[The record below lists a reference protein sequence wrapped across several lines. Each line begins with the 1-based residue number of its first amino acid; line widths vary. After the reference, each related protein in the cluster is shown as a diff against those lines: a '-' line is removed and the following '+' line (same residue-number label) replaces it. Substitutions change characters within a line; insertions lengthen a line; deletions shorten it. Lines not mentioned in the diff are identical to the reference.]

1 MVIKFD
7 KKRRRLFVII
17 IALLIIIGGSVRTFV
32 LTNQRETFTLQDEQN
47 RNQYTVDVI
56 YDDETNRILC
66 NETLDYINNTKTT
79 LDKIYLH
86 IYPNAFCEEKLVPF
100 EENEMDWAK
109 NNPNSFDNFVNNLK
123 EMFVTSS
130 NNKKE
135 IHINDKNNE
144 KEIQLSK
151 NNTILPT
158 IAKGM
163 ETINNIS
170 NNLYNY
176 YVNQNGE
183 EVPDLPYK

>member
-1 MVIKFD
+1 MKINFSEDGNLV
-7 KKRRRLFVII
+7 
-17 IALLIIIGGSVRTFV
+17 A
-32 LTNQRETFTLQDEQN
+32 
-47 RNQYTVDVI
+47 DV
-56 YDDETNRILC
+56 
-66 NETLDYINNTKTT
+66 K
-79 LDKIYLH
+79 
-86 IYPNAFCEEKLVPF
+86 F
-100 EENEMDWAK
+100 EENVMDWAK

>member
-1 MVIKFD
+1 MKINFSEDGNLV
-7 KKRRRLFVII
+7 
-17 IALLIIIGGSVRTFV
+17 A
-32 LTNQRETFTLQDEQN
+32 
-47 RNQYTVDVI
+47 DV
-56 YDDETNRILC
+56 
-66 NETLDYINNTKTT
+66 K
-79 LDKIYLH
+79 
-86 IYPNAFCEEKLVPF
+86 F

-176 YVNQNGE
+176 YVNQNGD

>member
-1 MVIKFD
+1 MKINFSEDSNLV
-7 KKRRRLFVII
+7 
-17 IALLIIIGGSVRTFV
+17 A
-32 LTNQRETFTLQDEQN
+32 
-47 RNQYTVDVI
+47 DV
-56 YDDETNRILC
+56 
-66 NETLDYINNTKTT
+66 K
-79 LDKIYLH
+79 
-86 IYPNAFCEEKLVPF
+86 F

-158 IAKGM
+158 IVKGM

>member
-1 MVIKFD
+1 MKINFSEDGNLV
-7 KKRRRLFVII
+7 
-17 IALLIIIGGSVRTFV
+17 A
-32 LTNQRETFTLQDEQN
+32 
-47 RNQYTVDVI
+47 DV
-56 YDDETNRILC
+56 
-66 NETLDYINNTKTT
+66 K
-79 LDKIYLH
+79 
-86 IYPNAFCEEKLVPF
+86 F
-100 EENEMDWAK
+100 EENEIDWAK

-123 EMFVTSS
+123 EIFVTSS

>member
-1 MVIKFD
+1 MKINCSEDGNV
-7 KKRRRLFVII
+7 V
-17 IALLIIIGGSVRTFV
+17 A
-32 LTNQRETFTLQDEQN
+32 
-47 RNQYTVDVI
+47 DV
-56 YDDETNRILC
+56 
-66 NETLDYINNTKTT
+66 K
-79 LDKIYLH
+79 
-86 IYPNAFCEEKLVPF
+86 F

>member
-1 MVIKFD
+1 MKINFSEDGNLV
-7 KKRRRLFVII
+7 
-17 IALLIIIGGSVRTFV
+17 A
-32 LTNQRETFTLQDEQN
+32 
-47 RNQYTVDVI
+47 DV
-56 YDDETNRILC
+56 
-66 NETLDYINNTKTT
+66 K
-79 LDKIYLH
+79 
-86 IYPNAFCEEKLVPF
+86 F

-176 YVNQNGE
+176 YVNQNVE

>member
-1 MVIKFD
+1 MKINFSEDGNLV
-7 KKRRRLFVII
+7 
-17 IALLIIIGGSVRTFV
+17 A
-32 LTNQRETFTLQDEQN
+32 
-47 RNQYTVDVI
+47 DV
-56 YDDETNRILC
+56 
-66 NETLDYINNTKTT
+66 K
-79 LDKIYLH
+79 
-86 IYPNAFCEEKLVPF
+86 F

-144 KEIQLSK
+144 KEIHINDK
-151 NNTILPT
+151 NNEKEMRNAILPT
-158 IAKGM
+158 IAKGI

-176 YVNQNGE
+176 YTNENSE

>member
-1 MVIKFD
+1 MKINFSEDGNLV
-7 KKRRRLFVII
+7 
-17 IALLIIIGGSVRTFV
+17 A
-32 LTNQRETFTLQDEQN
+32 
-47 RNQYTVDVI
+47 DV
-56 YDDETNRILC
+56 
-66 NETLDYINNTKTT
+66 K
-79 LDKIYLH
+79 
-86 IYPNAFCEEKLVPF
+86 F

-144 KEIQLSK
+144 KEMR
-151 NNTILPT
+151 NAILPT
-158 IAKGM
+158 IAKGI

-176 YVNQNGE
+176 YTNENSE

>member
-1 MVIKFD
+1 MKINFSEDGNLV
-7 KKRRRLFVII
+7 
-17 IALLIIIGGSVRTFV
+17 A
-32 LTNQRETFTLQDEQN
+32 
-47 RNQYTVDVI
+47 DV
-56 YDDETNRILC
+56 
-66 NETLDYINNTKTT
+66 K
-79 LDKIYLH
+79 
-86 IYPNAFCEEKLVPF
+86 F

-144 KEIQLSK
+144 KEMR
-151 NNTILPT
+151 NAILPT
-158 IAKGM
+158 IAKGI

-176 YVNQNGE
+176 YTNENSEG
-183 EVPDLPYK
+183 VPDLPYK